1 MRSVKN
7 EGQGNRI
14 KILDQLRGLALL
26 AIFLVNIS
34 GLASIEKENQSS
46 INESIDTLMSIL
58 LEDSARPLFAFMF
71 GISII
76 LIYERLSKKN
86 LNPFPTLFR
95 RLLLLFIVGA
105 LHGYYIWAGDI
116 LLMYAMAGY
125 VLLFF
130 IKFSE
135 KWLLTM
141 ALFFWLGYTIG
152 VDFLNFFFPHSF
164 SLDEWLKDLLLGPGE
179 SPTGSEYL
187 INEFSSMVEHLGF
200 FLFGMYTYRK
210 GLLSQAIA
218 RRKRMWLLSL
228 IFLTVGVSGKTALY
242 YEVDTLVFT
251 PLENFYPFVVTVG
264 ILMSIILLGTSRTTT
279 LSNALLPFTAVG
291 KMAFTNY
298 LLQSLVFVSLFMHSG
313 RTIFERV
320 GIWMEPSY
328 VFALFIGIILFVV
341 QMIFSH
347 LWLKT
352 FYYGPFEWFWRMGTY
367 GKKVPLRRK
376 T

>member
-1 MRSVKN
+1 MGSVKN
-7 EGQGNRI
+7 EDQGNRI
-14 KILDQLRGLALL
+14 EILDQLRGLALL

-34 GLASIEKENQSS
+34 GLASIETENQSS
-46 INESIDTLMSIL
+46 INESLDALMSIL

-71 GISII
+71 GISLI

-95 RLLLLFIVGA
+95 RLLLLFIIGA

-130 IKFSE
+130 IKFPA

-141 ALFFWLGYTIG
+141 ALFSWVGYTIG
-152 VDFLNFFFPHSF
+152 MDLLNYYFPHSL

-187 INEFSSMVEHLGF
+187 INEFSSMVEHLSF

-210 GLLSQAIA
+210 DLLSQAVA

-228 IFLTVGVSGKTALY
+228 VFLTVGVSGKTALY
-242 YEVDTLVFT
+242 YEVDALVIT
-251 PLENFYPFVVTVG
+251 PLESFYPFVVTVG
-264 ILMSIILLGTSRTTT
+264 ILMGIILLGTSRTTT
-279 LSNALLPFTAVG
+279 LSNALLPFSTVG

-328 VFALFIGIILFVV
+328 IFALFIGIILFVV